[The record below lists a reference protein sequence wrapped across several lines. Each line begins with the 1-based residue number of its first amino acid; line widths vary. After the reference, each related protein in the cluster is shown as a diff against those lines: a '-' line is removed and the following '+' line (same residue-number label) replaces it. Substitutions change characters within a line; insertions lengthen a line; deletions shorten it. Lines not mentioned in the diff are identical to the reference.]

1 MDVTDPQVRRALE
14 IARAWG
20 VPLSEFL
27 GKPRVTQHFSQSGIP
42 SGYSETQTWTE
53 EDRRLASELT
63 QYEAE
68 CCPNCREPLEE
79 TSKPENEFRYRAET
93 PIRCHRCTAT
103 EIATDEAQSRPHP
116 AALLIPIRLREP
128 DARAVDE

>member
-1 MDVTDPQVRRALE
+1 MDVTDPQVRRVLE
-14 IARAWG
+14 VARAWG
-20 VPLSEFL
+20 VPLSEFM
-27 GKPRVTQHFSQSGIP
+27 GKVRVTQHFSQTGSIT
-42 SGYSETQTWTE
+42 GYSETQTWTE
-53 EDRRLASELT
+53 EDRQYALALA

-68 CCPNCREPLEE
+68 CCPNCKEPLEE
-79 TSKPENEFRYRAET
+79 TSKAENEFRYRAEV

-128 DARAVDE
+128 DATTVDR